1 MGEATLSAKARA
13 EEIQSALDPSIPS
26 LIIVMLK
33 SHVTG
38 GFWLVISL
46 IQSLMGV
53 PAKFCEAFMSKHK
66 IVMTLVDE
74 KGENYEVKY
83 IPESTGLSGGWRR
96 FAVDHKLRV
105 GDAVLFQLVDLMT
118 FKVVIVKGNG
128 VADTD
133 GREDVDGIEDIDGA
147 LSRLQLK
154 ERAQRSTQ
162 IFFFTYALLCDAGK
176 NLKRERKPVA
186 MHQRV
191 GDAGKNLE
199 PEDKPAP
206 KRQRRA
212 PSAVV
217 RDENGSQQ
225 QPDDDNGDV
234 VDSVVGDF
242 ESFTK
247 AVNDLVGDSEMRED
261 LMAKYYE
268 LCCTHNSILHRNL
281 RPGHNSNLVAG
292 MIIETVEIVY
302 GIRSCKLRDTF
313 NGEVTIWRNKLEAF
327 EKLGMSVSFI
337 FPRLKQLQKLS
348 ETAARR
354 LPYQQ
359 IYQELCNQ

>member
-13 EEIQSALDPSIPS
+13 EEIQSTLDPSIPS
-26 LIIVMLK
+26 LIIVMLR
-33 SHVTG
+33 SQVTG
-38 GFWLVISL
+38 GFWL
-46 IQSLMGV
+46 GV
-53 PAKFCEAFMSKHK
+53 PTKFCEAFMSKNRIK
-66 IVMTLVDE
+66 MTLVDE
-74 KGENYEVKY
+74 KGENYKVKY

-154 ERAQRSTQ
+154 AQAQRSTQ
-162 IFFFTYALLCDAGK
+162 GDAGK

-186 MHQRV
+186 KRQRV

-199 PEDKPAP
+199 PEDKPAA